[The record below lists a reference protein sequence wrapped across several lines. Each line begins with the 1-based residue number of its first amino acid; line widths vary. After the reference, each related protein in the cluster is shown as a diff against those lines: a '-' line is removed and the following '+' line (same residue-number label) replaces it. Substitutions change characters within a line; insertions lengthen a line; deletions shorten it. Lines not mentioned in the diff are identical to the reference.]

1 MTAVKLTA
9 TITPQSIGVTVN
21 PATVGVGF
29 SPPVARDFMDRDPY
43 EGEYSI
49 TPSGEEQTIA
59 IQGKW
64 ARHDIVVQP
73 IPSNYGLIT
82 WNGAILTVS

>member
-1 MTAVKLTA
+1 MTVTIHPQQIAVNIA
-9 TITPQSIGVTVN
+9 PVVGVTVE
-21 PATVGVGF
+21 
-29 SPPVARDFMDRDPY
+29 PPIARAYVYRDPY

-49 TPSGEEQTIA
+49 TPSAEAQTLEIE
-59 IQGKW
+59 GKW

-73 IPSNYGLIT
+73 IPNNYGLIT